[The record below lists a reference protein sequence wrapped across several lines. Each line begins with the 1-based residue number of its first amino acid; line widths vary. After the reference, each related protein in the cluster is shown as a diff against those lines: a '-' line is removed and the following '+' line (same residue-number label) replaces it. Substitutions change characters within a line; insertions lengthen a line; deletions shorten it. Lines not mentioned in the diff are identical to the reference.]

1 MGSGLFGGRWKQGH
15 SRGQLQ
21 EAGREGSGEEVGRGA
36 LGRQHH
42 EGWWCGV
49 GEGEPLLA
57 KVLLERLGLGE
68 GRGGDLGLWG

>member
-1 MGSGLFGGRWKQGH
+1 MGSGLF

-21 EAGREGSGEEVGRGA
+21 EAGREGSGEEVGRGV

-42 EGWWCGV
+42 EGWWCRV

-57 KVLLERLGLGE
+57 KVLVERLGLGE